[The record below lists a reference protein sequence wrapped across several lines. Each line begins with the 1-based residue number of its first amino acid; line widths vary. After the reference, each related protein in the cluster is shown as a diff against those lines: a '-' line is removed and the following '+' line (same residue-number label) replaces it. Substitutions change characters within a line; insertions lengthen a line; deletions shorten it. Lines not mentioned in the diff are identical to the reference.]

1 MSPVWRDTQHAPVLP
16 AMWPSPSRVAF
27 GVQRSAFSVQR
38 SAFSVQRSVSG
49 VRNPTV
55 RRRAG
60 PSGTRPPVL

>member
-27 GVQRSAFSVQR
+27 GVRCSAFSVQR
-38 SAFSVQRSVSG
+38 SAFGVRCPVSG

-55 RRRAG
+55 GRRAG